1 MTVIVF
7 GNLLGTCHF
16 EPVSGL
22 LQWWGFPCEFCD
34 SRKFHWQILQW
45 DWYCLCKNTICMK
58 QTPYQF
64 NKIVLTDSYCNEH
77 VPVLQMIIQF
87 VWGKNPKFI
96 TWLLIYP
103 RLTNYYYSKNTLF
116 MNYSNEVIKIN
127 ICTWTIIHT
136 DVKNMTTG
144 ALRYSCCSV
153 WWEWEFP
160 SIAVWRSANPWSPGW
175 SGDRQ
180 SSSPVCTS

>member
-1 MTVIVF
+1 MDCFKGDDFPVNSVIAGSF
-7 GNLLGTCHF
+7 TGKSFKGTGTAY
-16 EPVSGL
+16 V
-22 LQWWGFPCEFCD
+22 
-34 SRKFHWQILQW
+34 
-45 DWYCLCKNTICMK
+45 KNTICMK

-64 NKIVLTDSYCNEH
+64 NKIVLTDSYCNVH

-160 SIAVWRSANPWSPGW
+160 SIAVWRLANPWSPGW
-175 SGDRQ
+175 SDDRR
-180 SSSPVCTS
+180 SSSPVCKPQISYN